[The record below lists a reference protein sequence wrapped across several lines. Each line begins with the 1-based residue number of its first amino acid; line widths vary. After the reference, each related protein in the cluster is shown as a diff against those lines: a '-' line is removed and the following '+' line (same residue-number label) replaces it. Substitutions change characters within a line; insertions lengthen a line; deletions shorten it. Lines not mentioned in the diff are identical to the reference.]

1 MQAQVTQSLA
11 LRACN
16 GNKSSTVSLS
26 SRRQRQLRLSLE
38 LKIVL
43 SFCSHSLVFRI
54 LASKRRDAI
63 TGSSLPAS
71 EFFMTSSCMH
81 RLNRIVIICFTA
93 SSLSVLTTSA
103 EAHVPADMVNA
114 ANRFLKSLQEEQR
127 TKVAIPF
134 EGEKRTAWHFIPSS
148 MMDARGG
155 RRGLAMKEMSPDQT
169 ALAYGLLNT
178 ALSHKGHLQA
188 TTIMA
193 LEAILRDIE
202 NGNPARDPAMY
213 HVAIYGSPSA
223 DQTWGWSVEGH
234 HLSLNIMLINGTD
247 FSVTPSFFGSNPAI
261 VKSGPFEGLDTL
273 AAEQRI
279 ARQLIRSLSEEQ
291 QKKAIIDTKAP
302 RDVITGAERRVDRD
316 QFDPPQGI
324 SFEQLTDGQQ
334 KTLITLVHQFSNKY
348 RTPILEQI
356 QDRAPIDDGKGMYF
370 AWAGSTKPGEG
381 HYYRIQTPHYLF
393 EYDNT
398 QNGANHVHAVWR
410 TFDGDFGED
419 LLRRHYET
427 SSHHNN

>member
-1 MQAQVTQSLA
+1 
-11 LRACN
+11 
-16 GNKSSTVSLS
+16 
-26 SRRQRQLRLSLE
+26 
-38 LKIVL
+38 
-43 SFCSHSLVFRI
+43 
-54 LASKRRDAI
+54 
-63 TGSSLPAS
+63 
-71 EFFMTSSCMH
+71 
-81 RLNRIVIICFTA
+81 
-93 SSLSVLTTSA
+93 
-103 EAHVPADMVNA
+103 
-114 ANRFLKSLQEEQR
+114 
-127 TKVAIPF
+127 
-134 EGEKRTAWHFIPSS
+134 
-148 MMDARGG
+148 MMDAQGG
-155 RRGLAMKEMSPDQT
+155 RRGLAMKEMTPDQT

-178 ALSHKGHLQA
+178 ALSHQGHLQA

-213 HVAIYGSPSA
+213 HVAVYGTPSA
-223 DQTWGWSVEGH
+223 DKTWGWSVEGH
-234 HLSLNIMLINGTD
+234 HLSLNIMLINGTQ

-279 ARQLIRSLSEEQ
+279 ARQLVKSLSEEQ

-302 RDVITGAERRVDRD
+302 RDVITGAERRVNKD

-324 SFEQLTDGQQ
+324 NFEQLTEAQQ
-334 KTLITLVHQFSNKY
+334 KMLINLVHQFSNKY
-348 RTPILEQI
+348 RTPILKQI
-356 QDRAPIDDGKGMYF
+356 QERAPIDDGKGMYF
-370 AWAGSTKPGEG
+370 AWAGSMEPGQG